1 MIPFEKI
8 DLEDIHIFCKTA
20 ECKSFTEAAILIG
33 TTPPSISKTIARLEK
48 KLSLKLFIRSTRAMR
63 LTEEGLRYYEVCK
76 AAIENIQ
83 NIEKELTKSEK
94 PRGILKITAP
104 DSYGMT
110 ILNPHLQKFYETHKK
125 TLQLEIALGNHFVN
139 FTKEAFDLAIR
150 IGDLEDSR
158 VVAKYLHH
166 VQMKL
171 VASPEYIKAHGMPQT
186 PEELVNHQC
195 IAIKFPNKNA
205 ISPWEFG
212 ADKREIPLNFSIVY
226 SHSLG
231 ALDLAIK
238 GYGIARMLDCTL
250 QAEIDK
256 GTVVEI
262 LPDTSPP
269 PMPVHLVYPSGRYIP
284 SRIRLFID
292 YFQQEILP
300 TIKTSNSKPTT

>member
-1 MIPFEKI
+1 MTTFEKV
-8 DLEDIHIFCKTA
+8 DLEDIHLFCKTA

-33 TTPPSISKTIARLEK
+33 TTPPSISKAIARLEK
-48 KLSLKLFIRSTRAMR
+48 KLSLKLFVRSTRAMR
-63 LTEEGLRYYEVCK
+63 LTEEGLNYYEVCK
-76 AAIENIQ
+76 EAIENIQ
-83 NIEKELTKSEK
+83 NIERELTKSEK
-94 PRGILKITAP
+94 PRGVLKITAP

-110 ILNPHLQKFYETHKK
+110 ILSPHLKKFYEMHKK

-158 VVAKYLHH
+158 VVAKYLHNVH
-166 VQMKL
+166 MKL
-171 VASPEYIKAHGMPQT
+171 VASPQYIEEHGMPQT
-186 PEELVNHQC
+186 PEDLLNHQC
-195 IAIKFPNKNA
+195 IAIKFPNKNT

-212 ADKREIPLNFSIVY
+212 ANRTEIPINFSLVH

-238 GYGIARMLDCTL
+238 GFGIARMLDCTL

-256 GTVVEI
+256 GTVIEV
-262 LPDTSPP
+262 LPGTAPP
-269 PMPVHLVYPSGRYIP
+269 PMPVHLVYPSGRYVP

-292 YFQQEILP
+292 YFQKEILP
-300 TIKTSNSKPTT
+300 TINQH

>member
-1 MIPFEKI
+1 MIPFQKV
-8 DLEDIHIFCKTA
+8 DLEDIHLFCKTA

-33 TTPPSISKTIARLEK
+33 TTPPSISKAIARLEK
-48 KLSLKLFIRSTRAMR
+48 KLAIKLFIRSTRAMR
-63 LTEEGLRYYEVCK
+63 LTEEGLSYYEVCK
-76 AAIENIQ
+76 EAIENIQ
-83 NIEKELTKSEK
+83 NIERVLTKSEK
-94 PRGILKITAP
+94 PRGVLKITAP

-110 ILNPHLQKFYETHKK
+110 ILNPHLKHFYELHKE

-158 VVAKYLHH
+158 VVAKYLHD
-166 VQMKL
+166 VRMKL
-171 VASPEYIKAHGMPQT
+171 VASPEYLKEHGMPRT
-186 PEELVNHQC
+186 PEDLINHQC
-195 IAIKFPNKNA
+195 IAIKFPNKNTV
-205 ISPWEFG
+205 SPWEFG
-212 ADKREIPLNFSIVY
+212 PDKVEVPLHFSIVH

-250 QAEIDK
+250 QSEIDSGRVIEVLP
-256 GTVVEI
+256 GTA
-262 LPDTSPP
+262 PP

-292 YFQQEILP
+292 YFQQTILP
-300 TIKTSNSKPTT
+300 TLHK